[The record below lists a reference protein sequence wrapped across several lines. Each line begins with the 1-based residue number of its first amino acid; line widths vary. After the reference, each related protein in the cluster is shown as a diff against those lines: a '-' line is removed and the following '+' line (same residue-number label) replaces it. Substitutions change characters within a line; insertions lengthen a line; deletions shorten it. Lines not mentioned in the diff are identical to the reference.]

1 MHENVPFHS
10 FCYLYKELNKIPFS
24 TTCFLVDENIDIV
37 MLLVL
42 IYRTSCIGIESYNRD
57 QYEIVPKKKKM
68 KWRSQGVGAL
78 LIRSL
83 KASPTRAGQ
92 EN

>member
-24 TTCFLVDENIDIV
+24 TTCFLVDENIFGELLFIDIV

-57 QYEIVPKKKKM
+57 QYEIVPKKKK
-68 KWRSQGVGAL
+68 
-78 LIRSL
+78 
-83 KASPTRAGQ
+83 
-92 EN
+92 